1 MKWFALHLCPHV
13 TIFPSQIFFFQ
24 EVLPKLVE
32 TIKQLYVLQI
42 LTKSCFTTTSF
53 DFGCQRTLWYI
64 CFCHFF
70 GGKISNLA
78 HYHRIIW
85 SIWHIKASSSKKWQH
100 CWINIYRL
108 RKKII
113 AYVKDEG
120 TNLSTMK
127 PTTWNLLW
135 VVKSYIRRMLMWN
148 YWHIRVKDTC
158 ILMYCNEWLKWY
170 KDLEVCIVSKFY

>member
-1 MKWFALHLCPHV
+1 VVCLTFVPSCHYISFTEKLFFKRCYPNWWRQSKNYMSSNFWQKVVLPLQVLILDVKGLYDIFAFV
-13 TIFPSQIFFFQ
+13 IFF
-24 EVLPKLVE
+24 
-32 TIKQLYVLQI
+32 
-42 LTKSCFTTTSF
+42 
-53 DFGCQRTLWYI
+53 W
-64 CFCHFF
+64 
-70 GGKISNLA
+70 GKISNLA

-113 AYVKDEG
+113 AYVKNEG